1 MKIKMNNNQEMLLEI
16 AVGLSIVVTVLLLI
30 VGAIEIFKK

>member
-1 MKIKMNNNQEMLLEI
+1 MNNNQEMLLEI